1 MLRRIYGGNRRFATI
16 YPACAKIPRRVT
28 ARVTTS
34 AISLLSGA
42 RTVLAEI
49 NTYEQD
55 AAMLTK
61 YYVESGRYLR
71 VIVLA
76 TDALDAMLKAFT
88 LEQDEDRPLRL
99 ADLVI
104 VNERGF
110 VWDRDNH
117 ELYGDEFVLPTEL
130 LLGASED
137 AR

>member
-1 MLRRIYGGNRRFATI
+1 
-16 YPACAKIPRRVT
+16 
-28 ARVTTS
+28 
-34 AISLLSGA
+34 
-42 RTVLAEI
+42 
-49 NTYEQD
+49 
-55 AAMLTK
+55 MLTK

-71 VIVLA
+71 VIGLA
-76 TDALDAMLKAFT
+76 TDAMDAMLKAFT
-88 LEQDEDRPLRL
+88 MEHDEGQPLRL

-110 VWDRDNH
+110 VWDRENH